1 MQPVAKN
8 ESQKL
13 ENKKT
18 LLNHLNL
25 PEKELNELWNI
36 SEPKTIS
43 KGDYF
48 ISEGQIP
55 KKMAFV
61 IKGLFRYVYVDEKGN
76 EFTKSII
83 LENSFISSYSA
94 MIQNSSSYFSI
105 EALEESEILEIDY
118 KNWQKIK
125 DQNSFWNIFLLQ
137 IIEKAFCIKEKRERE
152 LLLLDAEK
160 RYEIF
165 TAEFPNLENRISQ
178 QIIASYLGIQPESL
192 SRIKRK
198 YKA

>member
-83 LENSFISSYSA
+83 PENSFISSYSA

-105 EALEESEILEIDY
+105 ESLEESEILEIDY

-125 DQNSFWNIFLLQ
+125 DQNPFWNIFLLQ

>member
-1 MQPVAKN
+1 M
-8 ESQKL
+8 